1 MIERLDYRPTLISCN
16 EQIIIEKLN
25 EVIDVVNSRASL
37 EETDHPE
44 VAEACKK
51 AVQTGSHADFKAWLE
66 LRRKYL

>member
-1 MIERLDYRPTLISCN
+1 MIEKLLHDSDIVEQLATLTR
-16 EQIIIEKLN
+16 KLN
-25 EVIDVVNSRASL
+25 EVIDTVNERAVL

-51 AVQTGSHADFKAWLE
+51 AIRTGSHANLKAWLE